1 MALADDGNY
10 RETRFFAIWDKD
22 RGMEEFILPSMM
34 HDIQKKAP
42 FGFGL
47 L

>member
-1 MALADDGNY
+1 
-10 RETRFFAIWDKD
+10 
-22 RGMEEFILPSMM
+22 MEEFILPSMM